1 MSVFYDFVNCLLEKT
16 FKAVVLLNCIEALI
30 YPLILN
36 IINMKTFDI
45 VTLTVNPSVDKST
58 HFSGLVAEQKIRCK
72 DPQFDAGGGGINV
85 SKAISRLRGSSLA
98 VFTSGGPVGAMLK
111 DLVAKEKV
119 DFETI
124 KTETATRENF
134 IAVDDNTN
142 SQYRF
147 GFTGDVLSDSEVEKL
162 LETISKMKPKYLVA
176 SGSLNEG
183 LSSDFYQKVAK
194 IAKESNSKLIVDTSG
209 EALEKVLETGVYLI
223 KPNVGELAKLVG
235 VERLE
240 TEQVDEAAKEIIA
253 KGGAEIVVVS
263 LGPQGAILVT
273 KDQCEFVPAP
283 NVAKKSTV
291 GAGDSMVGGIVWALS
306 QNKPLK
312 EVIRWG
318 VACGSAAT
326 MNEGTQLFK
335 FEDANRLFEWLKNK

>member
-1 MSVFYDFVNCLLEKT
+1 
-16 FKAVVLLNCIEALI
+16 
-30 YPLILN
+30 
-36 IINMKTFDI
+36 MKLHDI

-58 HFSGLVAEQKIRCK
+58 HFSGLIAEQKIRCK
-72 DPQFDAGGGGINV
+72 DPLFDAGGGGINV

-98 VFTSGGPVGAMLK
+98 VFTIGGPVGEMLK
-111 DLVAKEKV
+111 DLVTKEKV
-119 DFETI
+119 DFEAI
-124 KTETATRENF
+124 EIEAATRENF
-134 IAVDDNTN
+134 VAVDDNTN

-147 GFTGDVLSDSEVEKL
+147 GFDGDVLTDSEVEKL
-162 LETISKMKPKYLVA
+162 LETISNLKPKYLVA

-183 LSSDFYQKVAK
+183 LSSDFYQKVAE
-194 IAKESNSKLIVDTSG
+194 IAKASDSKLIVDTSG
-209 EALEKVLETGVYLI
+209 EALKKVLETGAYLI
-223 KPNVGELAKLVG
+223 KPNVGELAKLIG

-240 TEQVDEAAKEIIA
+240 IDEVNEAAKKIIA
-253 KGGAEIVVVS
+253 DGGAEIVVVS
-263 LGPQGAILVT
+263 LGPQGAVLVT
-273 KDQCEFVPAP
+273 KDEYEFVPAP

-306 QNKPLK
+306 QNKSLK